1 MQTSTLR
8 PGLLVAVTTSIRGN
22 IRYWTTDLGTTTTVD
37 GAEESRWE
45 TNRVITDKAE
55 QERASKARSL
65 ARSAVQSV
73 CAQSAFGLLCPE
85 AKRDALDS
93 AVATARSI
101 VDEFN
106 SEASVT
112 RVAFNVLCGRI
123 APDDAEA
130 IRAINAEMSD
140 LMAAMAEGMR
150 NLDVTV
156 IRANANRMKAV
167 GQMLSPEMQQK
178 VQAAIDIARKTARD
192 AVKAAETGAQEV
204 DRAAIAKV
212 MESRT
217 MFLDIGEAAPIGE
230 VEHTGR
236 GVDLSAEDQA
246 YNEENRKRGEEIER
260 QNERYYNPPDAAP
273 TYPDDIAGDEPDEIA
288 APDMQPRLFDL

>member
-22 IRYWTTDLGTTTTVD
+22 VRYSTTDLGTTTTVD

-45 TNRVITDKAE
+45 TNRHITDKAE

-85 AKRDALDS
+85 AKRDQLDA
-93 AVATARSI
+93 AVSEARRI

-106 SEASVT
+106 GNASVT
-112 RVAFNVLCGRI
+112 RVTFNVLAGRI

-140 LMAAMAEGMR
+140 LMASMAEGMA
-150 NLDVTV
+150 NLDVKV
-156 IRANANRMKAV
+156 IRDAANRARSV
-167 GQMLSPEMQQK
+167 GQMLTPEMQEK
-178 VQAAIDIARKTARD
+178 VQAAIDIARKTARE
-192 AVKAAETGAQEV
+192 AVKAAETGAQEI
-204 DRAAIAKV
+204 DRAAILRIQEA
-212 MESRT
+212 RT
-217 MFLDIGEAAPIGE
+217 AFLDLDDEGRPIGD
-230 VEHTGR
+230 VEHAGR
-236 GVDLSAEDQA
+236 SLDLAPEA
-246 YNEENRKRGEEIER
+246 PAPVTE
-260 QNERYYNPPDAAP
+260 PPAQ
-273 TYPDDIAGDEPDEIA
+273 GRMFEV
-288 APDMQPRLFDL
+288 

>member
-22 IRYWTTDLGTTTTVD
+22 VKYRTTDLGTSVTVD

-45 TNRVITDKAE
+45 TERHITDKAE

-73 CAQSAFGLLCPE
+73 CAQYAFGLLCPE
-85 AKRDALDS
+85 AKRDQLDG
-93 AVATARSI
+93 AVTAARAI

-106 SEASVT
+106 GSATVT
-112 RVAFNVLCGRI
+112 RVAFNVLWGRI

-150 NLDVTV
+150 NCDATV
-156 IRANANRMKAV
+156 IRANANRMRAV
-167 GQMLSPEMQQK
+167 GQMLSPEMQDK
-178 VQAAIDIARKTARD
+178 VQAAIDVARKTAREV
-192 AVKAAETGAQEV
+192 VKAAETGMQEI

-217 MFLDIGEAAPIGE
+217 VFLDIGEAAPIGE
-230 VEHTGR
+230 VEHAGR
-236 GVDLSAEDQA
+236 GVDLDANDDFGTA
-246 YNEENRKRGEEIER
+246 KT
-260 QNERYYNPPDAAP
+260 AAP
-273 TYPDDIAGDEPDEIA
+273 ES
-288 APDMQPRLFDL
+288 QPRLFEV

>member
-22 IRYWTTDLGTTTTVD
+22 VKYYTTDLGTTTTVD

-45 TNRVITDKAE
+45 TNRLIADKGE

-85 AKRDALDS
+85 AKRDALDT
-93 AVATARSI
+93 AVAQARGI

-106 SEASVT
+106 AGATLT

-130 IRAINAEMSD
+130 IRAINSEMSD

-150 NLDVTV
+150 NCDASV
-156 IRANANRMKAV
+156 IRANANRARAV
-167 GQMLSPEMQQK
+167 GQMLTPEMQEK
-178 VQAAIDIARKTARD
+178 IQAAIDVARKTAREV
-192 AVKAAETGAQEV
+192 VKAAETGAQEI
-204 DRAAIAKV
+204 DRAAIARV

-217 MFLDIGEAAPIGE
+217 VFLDIGEATPIGE
-230 VEHTGR
+230 VEHAGR
-236 GVDLSAEDQA
+236 AVDLDGTSGQDRDNYSDEQDRDT
-246 YNEENRKRGEEIER
+246 YE
-260 QNERYYNPPDAAP
+260 AATP
-273 TYPDDIAGDEPDEIA
+273 EA
-288 APDMQPRLFDL
+288 QPRLFEL

>member
-22 IRYWTTDLGTTTTVD
+22 VRYRTTDLGTTLTVD

-45 TNRVITDKAE
+45 TERHVTDKAE

-85 AKRDALDS
+85 AKRDALDG
-93 AVATARSI
+93 AVAAARAI

-106 SEASVT
+106 AGASVT

-140 LMAAMAEGMR
+140 LMATMAEGMR
-150 NLDVTV
+150 NLDVKV
-156 IRANANRMKAV
+156 IRDAANRARSV
-167 GQMLSPEMQQK
+167 GQMLTPEMQDK
-178 VQAAIDIARKTARD
+178 VQAAIEIARKTARE
-192 AVKAAETGAQEV
+192 AVKAAETGAQEI
-204 DRAAIAKV
+204 DRAAIARIQ
-212 MESRT
+212 EART
-217 MFLDIGEAAPIGE
+217 AFLDLDEQKTIGE
-230 VEHTGR
+230 VEHAGR
-236 GVDLSAEDQA
+236 SLDLASETVAPVAE
-246 YNEENRKRGEEIER
+246 
-260 QNERYYNPPDAAP
+260 PAP
-273 TYPDDIAGDEPDEIA
+273 V
-288 APDMQPRLFDL
+288 QSRLFEL

>member
-22 IRYWTTDLGTTTTVD
+22 VRYRTTDLGTTVTVD

-45 TNRVITDKAE
+45 TERHVTDKAE
-55 QERASKARSL
+55 QERATKARSL

-85 AKRDALDS
+85 FKRDALD
-93 AVATARSI
+93 AAITEARRI

-106 SEASVT
+106 ADASVT
-112 RVAFNVLCGRI
+112 RVAFNVLAGRI

-140 LMAAMAEGMR
+140 LMATMAEGMR
-150 NLDVTV
+150 NLDVKV
-156 IRANANRMKAV
+156 IRDAANRARSV
-167 GQMLSPEMQQK
+167 GQMLTPEMQER
-178 VQAAIDIARKTARD
+178 VQDAIDVARKTARE
-192 AVKAAETGAQEV
+192 AVKAAETGAQEI
-204 DRAAIAKV
+204 DRAAINKI

-217 MFLDIGEAAPIGE
+217 AFLDLDEQAAIGD
-230 VEHTGR
+230 VQHTGR
-236 GVDLSAEDQA
+236 SLDLASETGFEGV
-246 YNEENRKRGEEIER
+246 GE
-260 QNERYYNPPDAAP
+260 PAP
-273 TYPDDIAGDEPDEIA
+273 VQGRMFEV
-288 APDMQPRLFDL
+288 